1 MWFLTGALGLV
12 AGLALRAMI
21 GKPWKPPAFLS
32 IDGRHTAIGYDL
44 PNKGNASLNLGTVG
58 DLMGPFRVREEGSL
72 DALGRAL
79 GMVNELQTGD
89 PRFDNACFLELD
101 DPLLEAVFAH
111 DESVRRAVSTV
122 FYGGA
127 TELRC
132 ADGVLWAE
140 WSLPRSESQ
149 AAATERLRPQIAAL
163 HHIASR
169 IQRSHGSAWSRIT
182 APASRWPLVFNAAG
196 AALLGA
202 GCSLAAS
209 QTGGGLPHAARAP
222 WIQPVTWGLSGVALS
237 LILLVVFLTLR
248 QHSRLHRVL
257 FEVAVTAG
265 AGLWLLVWGSAYAL
279 DMSLDQA
286 PAVER
291 AVKTL
296 ECRHTTST
304 HKGTTHHHYHI
315 DTEPLMPGDA
325 PESFDVDSAT
335 FARCKAGNTTTLTTH
350 PGFLHVPWVSALR
363 P

>member
-1 MWFLTGALGLV
+1 MWFLTGALGFL
-12 AGLALRAMI
+12 AGLALRMMI

-32 IDGRHTAIGYDL
+32 IEGRHTAIGYEL
-44 PNKGNASLNLGTVG
+44 PNKGNASLNLGVVG
-58 DLMGPFRVREEGSL
+58 AFMGPFRVREEGSL
-72 DALGRAL
+72 DAVGRAL

-89 PRFDNACFLELD
+89 PRFDNAYFLELD

-132 ADGVLWAE
+132 AEGVVWAE

-149 AAATERLRPQIAAL
+149 AAATDRLRPQIAAL

-169 IQRSHGSAWSRIT
+169 IQRGQGSAWSRIT
-182 APASRWPLVFNAAG
+182 APASRWPLVFNLIG
-196 AALLGA
+196 ASLLGA
-202 GCSLAAS
+202 GSFAAMT
-209 QTGGGLPHAARAP
+209 QVGGGFPHVVAAP
-222 WIQPVTWGLSGVALS
+222 WIQPVTWGVSGVALS
-237 LILLVVFLTLR
+237 LLLLAVFLTLR
-248 QHSRLHRVL
+248 EHSRLHRVL

-265 AGLWLLVWGSAYAL
+265 CGLWLLVWGSVYAL
-279 DMSLDQA
+279 DVSLDHA
-286 PAVER
+286 PAVDR
-291 AVKTL
+291 AVRTL

-315 DTEPLMPGDA
+315 DTEPIAAGAA

-335 FARCKAGNTTTLTTH
+335 FGRCKVGSSTILTTH
-350 PGFLHVPWVSALR
+350 PGFLRVPWVSALE